1 MKSIFNQK
9 QKQEK
14 EEKAG
19 ANKKKQKQGLK
30 GGGGKGYEFN
40 NNAGMV
46 NDVMG
51 GPANDDDDYGDYGD
65 EQGFRREGEAEFDFM

>member
-1 MKSIFNQK
+1 M
-9 QKQEK
+9 
-14 EEKAG
+14 
-19 ANKKKQKQGLK
+19 
-30 GGGGKGYEFN
+30 N

-46 NDVMG
+46 SDVMG